1 MKTEFVFKLLISMVD
16 FLIAGAAAAV
26 LSAGIASLLIPLG
39 RKLRLVD
46 APFTAARKVH
56 KEPIV
61 LIGGLAIVAAVV
73 TSLAVAANIAPHL
86 IPILSIEKWVA
97 LATAVFVIMVFGVLD
112 DRFSLAPSVQIIGP
126 IIASIII
133 CLSGVVVKTVTN
145 PLGGTISFSEI
156 PLIAGAIT
164 FCWLMGM
171 MYSTK
176 LLDGLDGLSTGLS
189 GIGALMIFAL
199 TQTDRFF
206 EPRVGFVAVI
216 FAGACFGFLVLNF
229 NPARAFLGEGGSL
242 FVGLMLAILAVLS
255 GSKIATALIVM
266 ALPVIDVARVIISRK
281 LRGHSIF
288 VGDDQHL
295 HHLLLAN
302 GLSHRSAVLFYYAVG
317 LLFGILALF
326 LQSKGKIVLLGIL
339 VVFGIALAHLLRNRN
354 KKVV

>member
-1 MKTEFVFKLLISMVD
+1 MFE
-16 FLIAGAAAAV
+16 FLIAAGAAAA
-26 LSAGIASLLIPLG
+26 LSAGLAYILIPVG
-39 RKLRLVD
+39 RRLKLVD
-46 APFTAARKVH
+46 IPFTVSRKVH

-61 LIGGLAIVAAVV
+61 LIGGIAIAISMITV
-73 TSLAVAANIAPHL
+73 LAVASVFVPHL
-86 IPILSIEKWVA
+86 IPILSFKKWAA
-97 LATAVFVIMVFGVLD
+97 LVFAIIIIMVFGVFD
-112 DRFSLAPSVQIIGP
+112 DRFNLAPRTQIIGP
-126 IIASIII
+126 IVAALVICFSGIIVGNI
-133 CLSGVVVKTVTN
+133 TN
-145 PLGGTISFSEI
+145 PLGGVISFSGI

-199 TQTDRFF
+199 TQTSRFY
-206 EPRVGFVAVI
+206 EPRVGFVAII

-242 FVGLMLAILAVLS
+242 FVGLILAILSVLS

-266 ALPVIDVARVIISRK
+266 GLPVIDVARVIISRK
-281 LRGHSIF
+281 MRGHPIF
-288 VGDDQHL
+288 AADDQHL

-317 LLFGILALF
+317 FSLGVLALF
-326 LQSKGKIVLLGIL
+326 LQSKGKVVLLAVL
-339 VVFGIALAHLLRNRN
+339 VVFGVVLAQWLRRRSQ
-354 KKVV
+354 KKV

>member
-1 MKTEFVFKLLISMVD
+1 MFE
-16 FLIAGAAAAV
+16 FLIAGGAAAL
-26 LSAGIASLLIPLG
+26 LSAALAYMLIPIG
-39 RKLRLVD
+39 RALKLVD
-46 APFTAARKVH
+46 APFTATRKVH

-61 LIGGLAIVAAVV
+61 LISGVAIAASVIGILLVASRVVPELVPLLSFQKWFAMIAAIV
-73 TSLAVAANIAPHL
+73 
-86 IPILSIEKWVA
+86 
-97 LATAVFVIMVFGVLD
+97 VIMVFGVFD
-112 DRFSLAPSVQIIGP
+112 DRFNLSPRIQIIGP
-126 IIASIII
+126 ILASLII
-133 CLSGVVVKTVTN
+133 CFSGIVVGNVTN
-145 PLGGTISFSEI
+145 PLGGVISFSNI
-156 PLIAGAIT
+156 PFVAGLIT

-199 TQTDRFF
+199 TQTHRFF
-206 EPRVGFVAVI
+206 EPRIGFVAIV
-216 FAGACFGFLVLNF
+216 FAGACLGFLVLNF

-242 FVGLMLAILAVLS
+242 FVGLMLAILSVLS

-266 ALPVIDVARVIISRK
+266 GLPVIDVARVIISRK

-317 LLFGILALF
+317 LSFGVLALF
-326 LQSKGKIVLLGIL
+326 LQSKGKIILLGFL
-339 VVFGIALAHLLRNRN
+339 VVLGVALAQWLRRRS
-354 KKVV
+354 KKSV